1 MYVQKMGNEVLF
13 VVFFFTDL
21 NNEKV
26 VIFFLTWIH
35 LHVINSVD
43 ISSNYFS
50 RCWREYLQDGEEFD
64 IAIWEFNINDAKENN
79 LKKTLEI
86 FTRSFYKRFMRI
98 DLLFAV
104 FYRSLISLKSYIG
117 IYKKIKKYIFCICM
131 HEKFRTFYT
140 NICI

>member
-26 VIFFLTWIH
+26 VIFFLIWIH